1 MGKDMEYFGREIQ
14 MFKKKKKNQIENLK
28 LKNTVSEVKIIRWT

>member
-14 MFKKKKKNQIENLK
+14 MFKKKKEPNRKFEAEKYSI
-28 LKNTVSEVKIIRWT
+28 